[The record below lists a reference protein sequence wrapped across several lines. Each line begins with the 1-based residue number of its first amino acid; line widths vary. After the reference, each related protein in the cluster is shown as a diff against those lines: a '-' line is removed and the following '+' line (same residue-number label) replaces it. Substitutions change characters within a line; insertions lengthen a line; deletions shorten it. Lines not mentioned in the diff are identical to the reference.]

1 MVPVTPIAQRRGL
14 KVFVGHDYLHFYPI
28 VEDVGVVEL
37 VVTVYI
43 ELARDVNLQIVGEIG
58 KRVVAI
64 ATLLERIGLDLML
77 FHNVLAEFILLP
89 PVFLLFMPCVATA
102 SVGAFDYS
110 SSGALGKTEDQK
122 GSSSSGC

>member
-43 ELARDVNLQIVGEIG
+43 ELARDVNLHVVGKIG
-58 KRVVAI
+58 KGVVAI
-64 ATLLERIGLDLML
+64 ATLLERIGLDFML
-77 FHNVLAEFILLP
+77 FHNFDVEF
-89 PVFLLFMPCVATA
+89 CY
-102 SVGAFDYS
+102 YS
-110 SSGALGKTEDQK
+110 SSGSLGKTEDQK